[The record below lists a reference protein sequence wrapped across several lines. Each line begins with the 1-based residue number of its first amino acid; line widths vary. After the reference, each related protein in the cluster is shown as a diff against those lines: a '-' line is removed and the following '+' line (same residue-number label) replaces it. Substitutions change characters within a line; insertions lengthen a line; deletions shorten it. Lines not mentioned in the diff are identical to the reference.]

1 MRNKRIQ
8 EIIQKRKG
16 VKRSAWF
23 KETIKYNQE
32 ETKKQLRD
40 FFEHPPTFDCPP
52 MSFKNK
58 PDEPEDAH
66 FWQLITSLIT
76 KDT

>member
-1 MRNKRIQ
+1 M
-8 EIIQKRKG
+8 
-16 VKRSAWF
+16 F
-23 KETIKYNQE
+23 HETILLDQE
-32 ETKKQLRD
+32 ETKQQLKH

-52 MSFKNK
+52 MTFKNK
-58 PDEPEDAH
+58 PDQPEDAR